1 MTVRGIAGEEYTN
14 LILQIMELTPTAAN
28 CGAYLDLL
36 VEQAQV
42 SKMQTLGLA
51 LASCKS
57 TEEAKHLIE
66 EANQVIVQRAALRV
80 VSAEQGHLEFLLR
93 QDEKVSYI
101 PWGFPKLDETVLST
115 LGDLVIL
122 GGRPSAGKTA
132 LSLQMAWEQAKTQKV
147 GYFSFETNPD
157 EVYDRLHALAA
168 SVDSVKIRKR
178 TLDQDEIAR
187 VIQSRKEFTTRSID
201 VIHASEMSVADVRS
215 VTVAR
220 GYQVVY
226 VDYLQIINPEHR
238 TRQGD
243 GSGMSRKS
251 LWTSIRMAVSLG
263 VLVVALSQLSRPDR
277 SARSKAPDLYSL
289 RESGQIEQDADA
301 VFLLYLN
308 EEAIEDAPR
317 GSPPPTPP
325 RTLRVAKNKKGFSGG
340 YIELDFDGA
349 TQTFHALS
357 PKSTV
362 QRDLVDA
369 GKAAKQKNRCSTQ
382 GKVVSFQEITG
393 DDPDL
398 PF

>member
-1 MTVRGIAGEEYTN
+1 MTEKQETSAHLDAQLGVIGSLLLDADKCAGEVFLRTREEQYTGEYKTLFAAAKRLYQEGRPIDPVTVRGIAGEEYTN

-57 TEEAKHLIE
+57 AEEAKHLIE
-66 EANQVIVQRAALRV
+66 EANQVVVQRAALRV

-157 EVYDRLHALAA
+157 EVYDRLHALAV

-187 VIQSRKEFTTRSID
+187 VLSL
-201 VIHASEMSVADVRS
+201 IHIS
-215 VTVAR
+215 
-220 GYQVVY
+220 
-226 VDYLQIINPEHR
+226 
-238 TRQGD
+238 D
-243 GSGMSRKS
+243 GH
-251 LWTSIRMAVSLG
+251 
-263 VLVVALSQLSRPDR
+263 
-277 SARSKAPDLYSL
+277 KAPYVSPVGPVVLFKP
-289 RESGQIEQDADA
+289 DA
-301 VFLLYLN
+301 
-308 EEAIEDAPR
+308 
-317 GSPPPTPP
+317 
-325 RTLRVAKNKKGFSGG
+325 
-340 YIELDFDGA
+340 
-349 TQTFHALS
+349 
-357 PKSTV
+357 
-362 QRDLVDA
+362 VDA
-369 GKAAKQKNRCSTQ
+369 GPFTGFNRNLPGALVGAVVLHFCCHAAPPLRCHIMALIYASSIVYYYGTV
-382 GKVVSFQEITG
+382 KTFFRRSNYVF
-393 DDPDL
+393 
-398 PF
+398 